1 MEGSASADGN
11 ASDTFQRFATAGLEL
26 NGLEADE
33 VQLSIMR
40 LVDSLY
46 RPHIDALMD
55 ADLDDVERE
64 AQPDLSRA
72 PETP

>member
-1 MEGSASADGN
+1 MEGSASPDGN
-11 ASDTFQRFATAGLEL
+11 ASDAFQRFATAGLEL

-33 VQLSIMR
+33 IQLGVIS
-40 LVDSLY
+40 LVDSIY

-64 AQPDLSRA
+64 SRLDPSQP

>member
-11 ASDTFQRFATAGLEL
+11 ASDAFQRYAAAGLEL
-26 NGLEADE
+26 SGLEADE
-33 VQLSIMR
+33 IELGVMG
-40 LVDSLY
+40 LVDSIY

-64 AQPDLSRA
+64 SRLDPSQA
-72 PETP
+72 PEAP